1 MLKFIQPSAAYKEME
16 EHNEAILV
24 YEKAIELNPQYYEA
38 YNNLG
43 LY

>member
-1 MLKFIQPSAAYKEME
+1 MSIRRWKTILRPS
-16 EHNEAILV
+16 HV

-43 LY
+43 CSIRAK